1 MQVTTEKYN
10 PIPMLWKP
18 PPPSLYES
26 LVMSFT
32 AIYKIYKD
40 PLAVVNRLEIDRRS
54 QEMSRAAR
62 IYRVRPDVYLCDPR
76 LFEEGLV
83 D

>member
-32 AIYKIYKD
+32 AIYKIYID
-40 PLAVVNRLEIDRRS
+40 PKAVIDRVES
-54 QEMSRAAR
+54 PEMYRRAKR

-76 LFEEGLV
+76 LFVEGLV

>member
-32 AIYKIYKD
+32 AIYKIYID
-40 PLAVVNRLEIDRRS
+40 LVAVRVPLDFLRRDNTRWR
-54 QEMSRAAR
+54 ELKPLRGAAN
-62 IYRVRPDVYLCDPR
+62 VYLRGPSP
-76 LFEEGLV
+76 FEEGLV